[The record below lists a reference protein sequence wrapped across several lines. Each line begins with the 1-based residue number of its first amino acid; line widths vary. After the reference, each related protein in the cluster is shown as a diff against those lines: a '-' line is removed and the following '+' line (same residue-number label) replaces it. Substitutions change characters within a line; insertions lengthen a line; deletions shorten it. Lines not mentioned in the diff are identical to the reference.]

1 MIINK
6 KISQNKHMQT
16 RLVQGQNFYGK
27 PFLKWAGGKTQLL
40 EEKRT

>member
-27 PFLKWAGGKTQLL
+27 HEIIVKAKV
-40 EEKRT
+40 E